1 MVRNN
6 FNRLGG
12 NMFSRTA
19 VLALVLASA
28 FTQQSGIAAAPQEPA
43 QPTVAAATA
52 PASAPTPAPAT
63 TPVATSTKRV
73 IVVSAFTTVKEVA
86 WPYDMKELQ
95 RQTVAEMTAK
105 AGTEYDVM
113 AEDAATLQGHV
124 YTLSGEVVSWHPGNR
139 AKRMLVGMG
148 SGRETADIHYWLTDE
163 KGKKVFDN
171 KDTIR
176 AEFWGNAYAGSV
188 GELAHPFADKIS
200 GRIKNAKFK

>member
-1 MVRNN
+1 
-6 FNRLGG
+6 
-12 NMFSRTA
+12 MFSRTA

-63 TPVATSTKRV
+63 TPVAISTKRV

-113 AEDAATLQGHV
+113 AEDPATLQGHV
-124 YTLSGEVVSWHPGNR
+124 YTLGGEVVSWHPGNR

-200 GRIKNAKFK
+200 GRIKNAKLK

>member
-1 MVRNN
+1 
-6 FNRLGG
+6 
-12 NMFSRTA
+12 MFSRTA

-28 FTQQSGIAAAPQEPA
+28 FTQQCGIAAAPQEPA

-113 AEDAATLQGHV
+113 AEDPATLQGHV
-124 YTLSGEVVSWHPGNR
+124 GARVHT
-139 AKRMLVGMG
+139 
-148 SGRETADIHYWLTDE
+148 
-163 KGKKVFDN
+163 
-171 KDTIR
+171 
-176 AEFWGNAYAGSV
+176 
-188 GELAHPFADKIS
+188 
-200 GRIKNAKFK
+200 